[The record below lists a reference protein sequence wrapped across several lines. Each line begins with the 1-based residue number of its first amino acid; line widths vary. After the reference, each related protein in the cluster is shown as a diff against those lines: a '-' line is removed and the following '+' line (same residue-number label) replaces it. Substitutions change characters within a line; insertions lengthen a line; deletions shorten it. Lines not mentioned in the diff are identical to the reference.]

1 VNEDDSLSTQTS
13 APKPHPLGAVP
24 MFAIVGFTGFILDSG
39 VTAGLQGL
47 GLAFAF
53 ARPPGVV
60 LATVLNFLLNRRFTF
75 QATHLPI
82 WPAFARY
89 VGVASLGLAVNYLT
103 SLVAERLATW
113 LGLASTPFTAPI
125 FVALGVGAAMVL
137 TFHGFRHFAFRDR

>member
-1 VNEDDSLSTQTS
+1 MNEDDPLSTQS
-13 APKPHPLGAVP
+13 ADPKPHPLAAVP

-39 VTAGLQGL
+39 VTAGLQSL
-47 GLAFAF
+47 GLAFAL

-82 WPAFARY
+82 WPAFVRY

-103 SLVAERLATW
+103 SLGAERLATW
-113 LGLASTPFTAPI
+113 LGVTSTPLTAPI

-137 TFHGFRHFAFRDR
+137 TFHGFRHFAFKDR